1 MSTKK
6 PKAVF
11 ICRNMGT
18 VLDVYSESVMKKL
31 CESLDFIDPITK
43 EEDIYTREDEL
54 SSVEYAF
61 STWGM
66 IRFSTDAIRRYFPLL
81 RAVFYAAG
89 SVQGFAREFLDC
101 GVAVFSAW
109 GANAVPVAQF
119 TYAQIILSMKGY
131 YQRLHNGGGVWSNR
145 ASKVRFPGFFGDAVG
160 IIGAGMIGRLV
171 IDMLRGTGV
180 RVLVYDKFLSAEE
193 IAALGGEK
201 ADLAD
206 IFSTCCV
213 ISNHLANNPATVG
226 MLNYSLFSLMRD
238 GATFINTGRGA
249 QVVEADL
256 VRALTERPS
265 CVALLDVTDPE
276 PPAPDSP
283 LLSMENVFLSP
294 HIAGSIGNEVW
305 RMAEYMYDEFVSFS
319 TGKPVR
325 YRVTKEMLETM
336 A

>member
-180 RVLVYDKFLSAEE
+180 RILVYDNFLSAEE

-201 ADLAD
+201 AELAD

>member
-1 MSTKK
+1 
-6 PKAVF
+6 
-11 ICRNMGT
+11 
-18 VLDVYSESVMKKL
+18 LDVYSESVMKKL

-201 ADLAD
+201 AELPD

>member
-1 MSTKK
+1 
-6 PKAVF
+6 
-11 ICRNMGT
+11 MGT
-18 VLDVYSESVMKKL
+18 VSDVYCDSVMKKL

-201 ADLAD
+201 AELAD